1 MLKMGV
7 AWIGLL
13 PLLIGSALLPVTA
26 RGADC
31 EKATT
36 QREIEEC
43 SRAEFENL
51 NRALETAYSDYLKP
65 LAGREHDL
73 LERAQ
78 ESWLRYRDA
87 NCEAS
92 AAVYAGGSL
101 AATEL
106 VACKKRLSQER
117 LAELKRIY
125 EEPPFPASQ

>member
-1 MLKMGV
+1 MLKKGV

-13 PLLIGSALLPVTA
+13 PLLIGSAFVPATA
-26 RGADC
+26 TGADC

-43 SRAEFENL
+43 SRAEFENAS
-51 NRALETAYSDYLKP
+51 RALETAYNGYLAS
-65 LAGREHDL
+65 LTGRECDL
-73 LERAQ
+73 LGKAQ
-78 ESWLRYRDA
+78 EAWLRYREV

-101 AATEL
+101 AGTEL
-106 VACKKRLSQER
+106 VACKERLTQER